1 MAAAL
6 PQVTRDYVHHHLDSR
21 RWRIFEPRDDDI
33 IVTTSYKSGTTWMQQ
48 ILYLLIFKED
58 LEAPPLPLTSPW
70 LDARFHG
77 PLEEVRAGLAAQTH
91 RRFVK
96 SHLPFDG
103 LPYFPN
109 VKYVIVA
116 RDTRDVFM
124 SLWNHYSNYTDAM
137 MERLNDQSEWSG
149 KLLARAPENIRQ
161 CWRDWISRGWFPWES
176 EGWPFWSNLHHTQSY
191 WDFRQLDN
199 LLFVHYSDLLADPAG
214 QIQRVAAFLDISL
227 ASAELEQIIERSSFD
242 HMKAEFKEKGDALLR
257 DQFKGGSDAFIY
269 KGTNGRWRD
278 ELSADDLALY
288 EDAKRRVL
296 SPDCAAW
303 LESGWLGAA

>member
-1 MAAAL
+1 MTDRL
-6 PQVTRDYVHHHLDSR
+6 PQVTREYLNHHLDSR
-21 RWRIFEPRDDDI
+21 RWRVFEPRDDDI

-48 ILYLLIFKED
+48 ILYLLIFNEG
-58 LEAPPLPLTSPW
+58 LEAPPLPLISPW

-77 PLEEVRAGLAAQTH
+77 PLEEMRTGLAAQTH

-124 SLWNHYSNYTDAM
+124 SLWNHYTNYTDAI
-137 MERLNDQSEWSG
+137 MERLNDQSDWSG
-149 KLLARAPENIRQ
+149 ELLARAPESIRR
-161 CWRDWISRGWFPWES
+161 CWRDWISRGWFSWES
-176 EGWPFWSNLHHTQSY
+176 EGWPFWSNLHHTQTY
-191 WDFRQLDN
+191 WDFRELDN

-214 QIQRVAAFLDISL
+214 QIQRVAAFLDIPL
-227 ASAELEQIIERSSFD
+227 ASAELERIVKRSSFD
-242 HMKAEFKEKGDALLR
+242 HMKVEFKEKADALLR
-257 DQFKGGSDAFIY
+257 DAFKGGSDAFIY

-288 EDAKRRVL
+288 QDAKLRVL

-303 LESGWLGAA
+303 LESGWLGAT